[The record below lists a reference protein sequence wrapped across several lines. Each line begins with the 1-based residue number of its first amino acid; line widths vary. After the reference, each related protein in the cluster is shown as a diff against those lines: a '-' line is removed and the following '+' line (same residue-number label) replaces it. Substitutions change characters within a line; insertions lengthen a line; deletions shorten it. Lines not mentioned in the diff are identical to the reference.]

1 MEVVEDKAIVLE
13 VVRIQERTGES
24 VVDFLMLK
32 DTNFIALIVVGTDIY
47 KRLDGILL
55 VGDTHRGFDCLLA
68 MFMLIQPKQKNAM
81 I

>member
-13 VVRIQERTGES
+13 VVRIQERTGEP

-47 KRLDGILL
+47 KRLVGIL
-55 VGDTHRGFDCLLA
+55 
-68 MFMLIQPKQKNAM
+68 
-81 I
+81 